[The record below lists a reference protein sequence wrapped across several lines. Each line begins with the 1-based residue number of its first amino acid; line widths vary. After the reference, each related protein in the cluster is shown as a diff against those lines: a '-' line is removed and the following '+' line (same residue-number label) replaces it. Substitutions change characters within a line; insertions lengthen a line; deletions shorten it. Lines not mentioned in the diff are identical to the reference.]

1 MGIACCVPRRSVCLL
16 VVGADFMKQGVRS
29 MPILPANDLAAS
41 VAFYTD
47 KLGFDLAG
55 QWQNDDGT
63 PNFAIVQL
71 GDVTLGLAA
80 SDRAGSGDDW
90 AAYVYVEDIDAFTD
104 QVLGRGVKLDRGPED
119 SFYHCRE
126 VEVVDPN
133 GNRLCIAQDLK
144 PGADG
149 PGL

>member
-1 MGIACCVPRRSVCLL
+1 
-16 VVGADFMKQGVRS
+16 MKQGVRS
-29 MPILPANDLAAS
+29 MPILPASDLEAAVGFYS
-41 VAFYTD
+41 V

-55 QWQNDDGT
+55 QWNNEDGA

-71 GDVTLGLAA
+71 GDVTLGLSAA
-80 SDRAGSGDDW
+80 DREGSGDDW
-90 AAYVYVEDIDAFTD
+90 SAYVYVEDIGAFTD
-104 QVLGRGVKLDRGPED
+104 QILGRGVKILRGPED

-126 VEVVDPN
+126 VEVTDPH
-133 GNRLCIAQDLK
+133 GNRLCFAQDLK

>member
-1 MGIACCVPRRSVCLL
+1 
-16 VVGADFMKQGVRS
+16 
-29 MPILPANDLAAS
+29 MPILPASDLVAAVS
-41 VAFYTD
+41 FYTG

-71 GDVTLGLAA
+71 GDVTLGLSA
-80 SDRAGSGDDW
+80 SERVGSGDEW

-104 QVLGRGVKLDRGPED
+104 QILGRGVKVLRGPED

-126 VEVVDPN
+126 VEIADPR
-133 GNRLCIAQDLK
+133 GNRLCVAQDLK
-144 PGADG
+144 LGADG

>member
-1 MGIACCVPRRSVCLL
+1 
-16 VVGADFMKQGVRS
+16 

-41 VAFYTD
+41 IGFFAG

-55 QWQNDDGT
+55 QWNNEDGT

-71 GDVTLGLAA
+71 GDVTLGLT
-80 SDRAGSGDDW
+80 SSERGGTGQEW
-90 AAYVYVEDIDAFTD
+90 AAYIYLEDIDAFAD
-104 QVLGRGVKLDRGPED
+104 QILGRGVSVLRGPED

-133 GNRLCIAQDLK
+133 GNRICFAQDIK
-144 PGADG
+144 PSADG

>member
-1 MGIACCVPRRSVCLL
+1 
-16 VVGADFMKQGVRS
+16 MKQGVRS
-29 MPILPANDLAAS
+29 MPILPASDLAAAT
-41 VAFYTD
+41 AFYTG

-55 QWQNDDGT
+55 QWTNDDGT
-63 PNFAIVQL
+63 PNFAIVQM
-71 GDVTLGLAA
+71 GDVTIGLSA
-80 SDRAGSGDDW
+80 SERDGSGDDW

-104 QVLGRGVKLDRGPED
+104 QILGRGVKVLRGPED

-126 VEVVDPN
+126 VEVADPH